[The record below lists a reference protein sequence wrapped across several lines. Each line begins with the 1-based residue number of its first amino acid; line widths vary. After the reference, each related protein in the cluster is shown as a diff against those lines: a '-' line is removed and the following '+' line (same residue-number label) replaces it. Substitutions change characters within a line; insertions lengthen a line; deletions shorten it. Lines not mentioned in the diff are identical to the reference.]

1 MTDLCENWSRRKEH
15 NPIKKYIMYLSFLGG
30 VREKGKETNSQQ
42 RNLSMQYQLIKVCLK
57 YEDFIPFLIEIKQS
71 LINTPKVLKSR
82 LDTITNPN
90 NPDFTTL
97 IVPTWTQTQ
106 ITETNPIKYLKLTSF
121 LFLVPCRWFL
131 RQQIC

>member
-30 VREKGKETNSQQ
+30 VREKGKEINSQQ

-82 LDTITNPN
+82 LDAITNPN
-90 NPDFTTL
+90 NPEFTTL